1 MLLNDIC
8 KLSNIRKQRKRV
20 GRGIG
25 SGNGKTSGR
34 GHKGAGSR
42 SGNSGRLAFE
52 GGQTPVFRRVAKKG
66 HGGHSQAS
74 KAKIISLSLLSS
86 AFKNG
91 DLVDS
96 GSLHEKGIISRL
108 NGKFKILATGIL
120 SISLTLKTLC
130 ISRAALQIVRDNGGS
145 VQLS

>member
-8 KLSNIRKQRKRV
+8 KLTHFRKQRKRV

-42 SGNSGRLAFE
+42 SGNSGRLTFE

-66 HGGHSQAS
+66 HGGHSEAS
-74 KAKIISLSLLSS
+74 KAKIVSLSVLNA
-86 AFKNG
+86 AFKSG
-91 DLVDS
+91 DVVDNF
-96 GSLHEKGIISRL
+96 SLHEKGIIRRL

-120 SISLTLKTLC
+120 SISLTIKRHVFHVRHYRFYETM
-130 ISRAALQIVRDNGGS
+130 AAVF
-145 VQLS
+145 